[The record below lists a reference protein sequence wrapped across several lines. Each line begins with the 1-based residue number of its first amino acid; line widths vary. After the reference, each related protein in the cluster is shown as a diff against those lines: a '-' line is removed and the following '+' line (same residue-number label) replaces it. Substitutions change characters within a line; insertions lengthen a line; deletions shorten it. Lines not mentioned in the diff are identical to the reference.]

1 MPNSSASAA
10 LQTIARI
17 LTLQEENPFKIR
29 AYERVAQSLE
39 SHPEE
44 IEAIYKRG
52 GVEALR
58 EVQGVGQ
65 DIALKLEEFV
75 TTGKIA
81 YLEQK
86 RKEVP
91 AGLFDVMEISGM
103 GPKKTAFL
111 WKEFGITGIDDV
123 EKLLA
128 KGKLDGLPKWGEKSI
143 ENLKRGIEVR
153 KSYSGR
159 FRRDVALAEAE
170 RILKVLRAVKGC
182 ERAEYAGSLRRG
194 RETVGDIDIL
204 AYGKDPEALIN
215 AFLAVDGIVDQL
227 AKGDTRAAVRFA
239 SGLQC
244 DLRVVPAESFGAAL
258 QYFTGSKEH
267 NVRLRQM
274 GIEQG
279 LTINEYGVHKGS
291 VEKKGKLMASKTE
304 EDIYAAV
311 GLPWIPPTLREDRGE
326 FDAAMNGK
334 LPNLLEL
341 ADLKG
346 DLHMHSDW
354 SDGAATMV
362 EMAQAAKDAGLEYI
376 AITDH
381 ASPMGMVRGTKDG
394 NIDEFLAKVEDAR
407 KKVPGIRIL
416 AGAEVDILPD
426 GSLYLRDTTLKKLDW
441 VNASIHAH
449 FNLDKAAQTK
459 RYLAAIRNGHVHCI
473 AHPMTRKVAE
483 RDPIDVDWDAVFDA
497 AAESGVAIE
506 MNASVSRLDLNDALA
521 RRAKEKGVI
530 LTMGSDA
537 HAVAEL
543 DRSHGVLQ
551 AQRAWLT
558 KEDILTCL
566 PLAKIDAWRRKKSK

>member
-1 MPNSSASAA
+1 MTNSEASAA

-17 LTLQEENPFKIR
+17 LTLLEENPFKIR
-29 AYERVAQSLE
+29 AYERVAMSLE
-39 SHPEE
+39 GAEE
-44 IEAIYKRG
+44 IEGIYKRA
-52 GVEALR
+52 GVPGFR
-58 EVQGVGQ
+58 EIPGVGQ
-65 DIALKLEEFV
+65 DIALKLEELV
-75 TTGKIA
+75 TTGKLE
-81 YLEQK
+81 YLEK
-86 RKEVP
+86 LRTEVP
-91 AGLFDVMEISGM
+91 AGLFDVMEIPGM

-111 WKEFGITGIDDV
+111 WKEFDVKSPEDV

-128 KGKLDGLPKWGEKSI
+128 ANKLDGLKGWGDKSI

-153 KSYSGR
+153 KHHSGR
-159 FRRDVALAEAE
+159 FRRDVAQLEAD
-170 RILKVLRAVKGC
+170 RILGVLRRVKGC

-204 AYGKDPEALIN
+204 TCGKNAEALID
-215 AFLAVDGIVDQL
+215 AFLGVEGVADKL
-227 AKGDTRAAVRFA
+227 AKGDTRAAIRLE
-239 SGLQC
+239 SGLQA
-244 DLRVVPAESFGAAL
+244 DLRVVPKESFGAAL
-258 QYFTGSKEH
+258 HYFTGSKEH

-291 VEKKGKLMASKTE
+291 AEKKGKLMASETE

-311 GLPWIPPTLREDRGE
+311 GLSWIPPTLREDRGE
-326 FDAAMNGK
+326 FDAAMNGT
-334 LPNLLEL
+334 LPTLLEI

-362 EMAQAAKDAGLEYI
+362 EMATAAKAAGLEYI

-394 NIDEFLAKVEDAR
+394 NIAEFLAKVEDAR

-426 GSLYLRDTTLKKLDW
+426 GSLYLRDTTLKQLDW
-441 VNASIHAH
+441 INASIHAH
-449 FNLDKAAQTK
+449 FTLDKAAQTK
-459 RYLAAIRNGHVHCI
+459 RYLAAIRSGLVHCI

-483 RDPIDVDWDAVFDA
+483 RDPIEVDWDAVFDA
-497 AAESGVAIE
+497 AVESGVAIE

-521 RRAKEKGVI
+521 RRAKEKGVM
-530 LTMGSDA
+530 LTMASDS

-558 KEDILTCL
+558 KDDFLICKPWKEVEKWL
-566 PLAKIDAWRRKKSK
+566 KKRR

>member
-1 MPNSSASAA
+1 MTNSEASAA

-17 LTLQEENPFKIR
+17 LTLLEENPFKIR
-29 AYERVAQSLE
+29 AYERVALSLE
-39 SHPEE
+39 GAEE
-44 IEAIYKRG
+44 IDAIYKRA
-52 GVEALR
+52 GVEGFR
-58 EVQGVGQ
+58 EVPGVGQ
-65 DIALKLEEFV
+65 DIALKLEELV
-75 TTGKIA
+75 TTGKLE
-81 YLEQK
+81 YLEK
-86 RKEVP
+86 LRTEVP
-91 AGLFDVMEISGM
+91 AGLFDVMEIPGM

-111 WKEFGITGIDDV
+111 WKQFDVKSPEDV

-128 KGKLDGLPKWGEKSI
+128 ANKLEGLKGWGDKSI

-153 KSYSGR
+153 KHHSGR
-159 FRRDVALAEAE
+159 FRRDVAQLEAE
-170 RILKVLRAVKGC
+170 RILGVLRRVKGC

-204 AYGKDPEALIN
+204 TCGKNAKALID
-215 AFLAVDGIVDQL
+215 AFLGVDGVADKL
-227 AKGDTRAAVRFA
+227 AKGDTRAAIRLE
-239 SGLQC
+239 SGLQA

-258 QYFTGSKEH
+258 HYFTGSKEH

-274 GIEQG
+274 GIDQG

-291 VEKKGKLMASKTE
+291 AEKKGKLMASKTE

-326 FDAAMNGK
+326 FDAAKSGT
-334 LPNLLEL
+334 LPTLLEL

-354 SDGAATMV
+354 SDGAASMV

-394 NIDEFLAKVEDAR
+394 NVDEFLAKVEDAR

-426 GSLYLRDTTLKKLDW
+426 GSLYLRDNTLKQLDW
-441 VNASIHAH
+441 INASIHAH

-459 RYLAAIRNGHVHCI
+459 RYLAAIRSGLVHCI

-530 LTMGSDA
+530 LTMASDA
-537 HAVAEL
+537 HAVVEL

-558 KEDILTCL
+558 KEDFLVCK
-566 PLAKIDAWRRKKSK
+566 PWKEVEKWMKKRR

>member
-1 MPNSSASAA
+1 MTNSEASAA

-17 LTLQEENPFKIR
+17 LTLLEENPFKIR
-29 AYERVAQSLE
+29 AYERVAMSLE
-39 SHPEE
+39 GAEE
-44 IEAIYKRG
+44 IDAIYKRA
-52 GVEALR
+52 GVEGFR
-58 EVQGVGQ
+58 EVPGVGQ
-65 DIALKLEEFV
+65 DIALKLEELV
-75 TTGKIA
+75 TTGKLE
-81 YLEQK
+81 YLEK
-86 RKEVP
+86 LRAEVP
-91 AGLFDVMEISGM
+91 AGLFDVMEIPGM

-111 WKEFGITGIDDV
+111 WKQFDVKSPEDV

-128 KGKLDGLPKWGEKSI
+128 ANKLDGLKGWGDKSI

-153 KSYSGR
+153 KHHSGR
-159 FRRDVALAEAE
+159 FRRDVAQLEAD
-170 RILKVLRAVKGC
+170 RILGVLRRVKGC

-204 AYGKDPEALIN
+204 TCGKNAEALID
-215 AFLAVDGIVDQL
+215 AFLGVDGVADQL
-227 AKGDTRAAVRFA
+227 AKGDTRAAIRLQ
-239 SGLQC
+239 SGLQA
-244 DLRVVPAESFGAAL
+244 DLRVVPKESFGAAL
-258 QYFTGSKEH
+258 HYFTGSKEH

-291 VEKKGKLMASKTE
+291 AEKKGKLMASETE

-326 FDAAMNGK
+326 FDAAKNGA
-334 LPNLLEL
+334 LPTLLEL

-354 SDGAATMV
+354 SDGAASMV

-394 NIDEFLAKVEDAR
+394 SIDEFLAKVEDAR
-407 KKVPGIRIL
+407 KQVPGIRIL

-426 GSLYLRDTTLKKLDW
+426 GSLYLRDNTLKQLDW
-441 VNASIHAH
+441 INASIHAH
-449 FNLDKAAQTK
+449 FTLDKAAQTK
-459 RYLAAIRNGHVHCI
+459 RYLAAIRNKHVHCI

-521 RRAKEKGVI
+521 RRAKEKGVM
-530 LTMGSDA
+530 LTMASDA
-537 HAVAEL
+537 HAVTEL

-558 KEDILTCL
+558 KEDFLVCK
-566 PLAKIDAWRRKKSK
+566 PWKEVEKWMKKRR